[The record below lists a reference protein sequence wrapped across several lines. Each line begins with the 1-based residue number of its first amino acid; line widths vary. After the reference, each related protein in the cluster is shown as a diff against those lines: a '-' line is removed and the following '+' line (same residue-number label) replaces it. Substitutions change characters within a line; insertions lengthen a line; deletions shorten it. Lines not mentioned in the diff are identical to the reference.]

1 MVPHRF
7 QKGNCGS
14 NLGLKSNPCFT
25 KAWDNTNFESTTWCQ
40 TPRCEA
46 IPSKQT
52 RIVCIIK
59 GNHPVQNSLSCAS
72 QTQQHPK
79 GKQQKKN
86 LIRFCCMCVAQSQC
100 KKRWH
105 AVSMI
110 FGDWHGLASLS
121 RSWRSWHFEPTILD
135 LTAQRSILIFPSDVF
150 PNVSVVWVRGS
161 HILDLFGGHLSHF
174 LNVCFRHTC
183 RAIQLD
189 LRPRF

>member
-25 KAWDNTNFESTTWCQ
+25 KPWDNTNFESTTWCQ

-52 RIVCIIK
+52 MIACIIK
-59 GNHPVQNSLSCAS
+59 GNHPVQNSLSCVW

-79 GKQQKKN
+79 GKQQKKTP
-86 LIRFCCMCVAQSQC
+86 RSGFVAFVLRNHSA
-100 KKRWH
+100 KKDDTLFRW
-105 AVSMI
+105 

-121 RSWRSWHFEPTILD
+121 RSWRPWHFEPTILD
-135 LTAQRSILIFPSDVF
+135 LTVQRVYIDFSFWRFPQFFPSGV
-150 PNVSVVWVRGS
+150 
-161 HILDLFGGHLSHF
+161 GGHMS
-174 LNVCFRHTC
+174 
-183 RAIQLD
+183 
-189 LRPRF
+189 

>member
-52 RIVCIIK
+52 MIACIIK
-59 GNHPVQNSLSCAS
+59 GNHPVQNSLSCVW

-79 GKQQKKN
+79 GKQQKN
-86 LIRFCCMCVAQSQC
+86 TMIRFCCICVAQSQC
-100 KKRWH
+100 KNRWH

-110 FGDWHGLASLS
+110 WGLAWIGFAFTKLTSMTFWANHFRLHS
-121 RSWRSWHFEPTILD
+121 AEVYIDFSFWRFP
-135 LTAQRSILIFPSDVF
+135 QFFPSGV
-150 PNVSVVWVRGS
+150 
-161 HILDLFGGHLSHF
+161 GGHMS
-174 LNVCFRHTC
+174 
-183 RAIQLD
+183 
-189 LRPRF
+189 

>member
-40 TPRCEA
+40 TLRCEA

-59 GNHPVQNSLSCAS
+59 GNHPVQNSLSCVW

-79 GKQQKKN
+79 GKQQKKTWSG
-86 LIRFCCMCVAQSQC
+86 FVAFVLRNHRA
-100 KKRWH
+100 KKDDTLFRW
-105 AVSMI
+105 

-121 RSWRSWHFEPTILD
+121 RSWRSRHFEPTILD

-174 LNVCFRHTC
+174 LNVCFRHTR